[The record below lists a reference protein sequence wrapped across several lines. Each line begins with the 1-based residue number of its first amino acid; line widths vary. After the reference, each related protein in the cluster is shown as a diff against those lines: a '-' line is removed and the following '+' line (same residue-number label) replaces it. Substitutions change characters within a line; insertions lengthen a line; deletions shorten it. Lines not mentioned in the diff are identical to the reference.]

1 MFKYSIMELHLR
13 NYSIRSIIIYQLR
26 VLKVPGDDG
35 KLAINWAGKPRI
47 DDETK
52 EYYAQ
57 QVIRKQLFERPL
69 QILDSYRCH
78 ISKGATA
85 VMEVLNIDI
94 AIILGSCTKNIQSAV
109 VSWKNQFKEKI
120 QDMHDD
126 WLSTGDLPV
135 TRQ

>member
-1 MFKYSIMELHLR
+1 
-13 NYSIRSIIIYQLR
+13 
-26 VLKVPGDDG
+26 
-35 KLAINWAGKPRI
+35 
-47 DDETK
+47 
-52 EYYAQ
+52 
-57 QVIRKQLFERPL
+57 
-69 QILDSYRCH
+69 
-78 ISKGATA
+78 
-85 VMEVLNIDI
+85 MEVLNIDI